1 MTTEK
6 KISNTTNEKI
16 DWKKYFN
23 YRNIVENV
31 GFILFLSTLAIAYI
45 YNGHY
50 ADKLSRKISKTEH
63 NVKELEYEY
72 KTIKSEVIYRSKA
85 TEMIKSVEP
94 LGLKELKQPPIL
106 LNDTIQQNNKTQ
118 N

>member
-1 MTTEK
+1 MEAEK

-23 YRNIVENV
+23 YSNIVKNIRY
-31 GFILFLSTLAIAYI
+31 ILFLSLLAIAYI

-106 LNDTIQQNNKTQ
+106 LNNIDSTKQ
-118 N
+118 

>member
-1 MTTEK
+1 LATEK

-23 YRNIVENV
+23 YTHIVKNIRY
-31 GFILFLSTLAIAYI
+31 ILFLSLLAIAYI

-50 ADKLSRKISKTEH
+50 ADKLVRKIGKTEH
-63 NVKELEYEY
+63 NLKELDYEY

-94 LGLKELKQPPIL
+94 LGLKELKQPPFL
-106 LNDTIQQNNKTQ
+106 LNDIDSTKK
-118 N
+118 

>member
-1 MTTEK
+1 LTTEK
-6 KISNTTNEKI
+6 KISNTTNEKF

-23 YRNIVENV
+23 YSNIVKNIRY
-31 GFILFLSTLAIAYI
+31 ILFLAMLAIAYI
-45 YNGHY
+45 YNGHH

-85 TEMIKSVEP
+85 TEIIKSVEA

-106 LNDTIQQNNKTQ
+106 LNSTDSAKQ
-118 N
+118 

>member
-1 MTTEK
+1 M
-6 KISNTTNEKI
+6 
-16 DWKKYFN
+16 
-23 YRNIVENV
+23 
-31 GFILFLSTLAIAYI
+31 LAIAYI

-50 ADKLSRKISKTEH
+50 ADKLIRKISKTER

-85 TEMIKSVEP
+85 TEIIKSVEA

-106 LNDTIQQNNKTQ
+106 LNSKDSAKQ
-118 N
+118 

>member
-6 KISNTTNEKI
+6 KISNITNEKI

-23 YRNIVENV
+23 YTNIVKNIRY
-31 GFILFLSTLAIAYI
+31 ILFLSLLAIGYI

-106 LNDTIQQNNKTQ
+106 LNNTDSTKQ
-118 N
+118 

>member
-1 MTTEK
+1 LTTEK
-6 KISNTTNEKI
+6 KISNITSEKI

-23 YRNIVENV
+23 YSSIVKNIRY
-31 GFILFLSTLAIAYI
+31 ILFLSILAIAYI

-50 ADKLSRKISKTEH
+50 ADKLIRKISKTEH

-85 TEMIKSVEP
+85 TEIIKSVEA

-106 LNDTIQQNNKTQ
+106 LNDTDSTKK
-118 N
+118 

>member
-1 MTTEK
+1 METEK
-6 KISNTTNEKI
+6 KILNAASEKI
-16 DWKKYFN
+16 DWKKHFN
-23 YRNIVENV
+23 YSHIVKNI
-31 GFILFLSTLAIAYI
+31 GFILFLSLIAIAYI

-63 NVKELEYEY
+63 QVKELEYEY

-106 LNDTIQQNNKTQ
+106 LIVTDSSKQ
-118 N
+118 

>member
-1 MTTEK
+1 M
-6 KISNTTNEKI
+6 
-16 DWKKYFN
+16 
-23 YRNIVENV
+23 
-31 GFILFLSTLAIAYI
+31 FLSILAIGYI

-50 ADKLSRKISKTEH
+50 ADKLIRKISKSER

-106 LNDTIQQNNKTQ
+106 LIDSDTTKH
-118 N
+118 